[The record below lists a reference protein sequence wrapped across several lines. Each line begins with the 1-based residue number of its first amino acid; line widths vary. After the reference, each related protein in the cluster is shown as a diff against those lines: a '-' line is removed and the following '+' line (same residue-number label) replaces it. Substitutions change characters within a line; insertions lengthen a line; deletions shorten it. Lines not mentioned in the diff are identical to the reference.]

1 MESMKGELII
11 LSTVSDIENE
21 EWVKMDALNMDSPFL
36 LWTSDIFLIWISN
49 SPSLSLAS
57 SKLGLCLVKLISSL
71 PASMNLYSLPFL
83 WPRGSIRSIL
93 AVEEKATIYSPGDR
107 ISPAPIVAQR

>member
-49 SPSLSLAS
+49 SPSLFNAEIVFGQIDLQSSRLYESIFTTISLA
-57 SKLGLCLVKLISSL
+57 
-71 PASMNLYSLPFL
+71 
-83 WPRGSIRSIL
+83 
-93 AVEEKATIYSPGDR
+93 
-107 ISPAPIVAQR
+107 